1 MIVIGI
7 DPGTAKMGYGVVRV
21 GKNGKNIKLLKSDV
35 IVTHPDLEPE
45 NRLKFL
51 YESLTSILKKYS
63 PDVMVIEKLFFN
75 TNAKTAIAVGQARG
89 ISMLTAANQKI
100 KVDEFTALEAKLVL
114 TGYGRSDK
122 KVMQEAVKT
131 TLNLDNKVK
140 SDDANDAVAMALCYI
155 KKVVLDPKSKG
166 SKS

>member
-1 MIVIGI
+1 
-7 DPGTAKMGYGVVRV
+7 
-21 GKNGKNIKLLKSDV
+21 
-35 IVTHPDLEPE
+35 
-45 NRLKFL
+45 
-51 YESLTSILKKYS
+51 
-63 PDVMVIEKLFFN
+63 
-75 TNAKTAIAVGQARG
+75 
-89 ISMLTAANQKI
+89 MLTAANQKI

-131 TLNLDNKVK
+131 TINLDNKVM